1 MRLLNKVALLPKFL
15 SDEVSKREFC
25 LMINQWGPS
34 PTLIY
39 ADDVVDDIRMRVG
52 VLLDATNTIYC
63 LPCSKTI
70 KPTGVYGLLTVIAE
84 DKTTFMELLV
94 DSTDMFF
101 CVGCSKFVFSD
112 VLRYSDKHW
121 FAHLRGNYP
130 RCNRHVQS
138 YALNNGEAHCNLY
151 ASYRSRR
158 HGPANE

>member
-1 MRLLNKVALLPKFL
+1 MLPKFL

-34 PTLIY
+34 ISLIF

-52 VLLDATNTIYC
+52 LLLDATNTIYC

-84 DKTTFMELLV
+84 NKTSFMELLV

-101 CVGCSKFVFSD
+101 CVGCSKFLFSD

-121 FAHLRGNYP
+121 FAHLRGDYP

-138 YALNNGEAHCNLY
+138 YCLNNGEAHCNLY

-158 HGPANE
+158 HLPANE